1 MAEER
6 AHSRTDRREYVRVT
20 ADCPVA
26 FRVLKGRDQ
35 TPPVPGRD
43 WLWSLPMTV
52 PSEIRSGGGHDGAGH
67 PELVDML
74 LTLDWKVSLIMK
86 RLISESR
93 PDLFPFS
100 GVMYEVSGG
109 GMRLMTGHGL
119 ESGNLIEID
128 MVLPVVPFHNMFIK
142 GEVVQVRKVN
152 RASETDA
159 FEVGVAFRDVN
170 ELQLDHLAKYALKR
184 QMALQRE
191 RRAS

>member
-1 MAEER
+1 
-6 AHSRTDRREYVRVT
+6 
-20 ADCPVA
+20 
-26 FRVLKGRDQ
+26 
-35 TPPVPGRD
+35 
-43 WLWSLPMTV
+43 MTV